1 MTRFGCVITAAGR
14 GERFG
19 SQIPKALY
27 LLDGRAMVAITAD
40 AISAVPE
47 VTTIVIAAPVDLVA
61 DTTAAVADV
70 EHPDLRV
77 VPGGATRT
85 ESVRSAV
92 AALPDDLTGILV
104 HDAARPF
111 TPRAVIDAVIEA
123 VSTGTDAVVP
133 GVPVVDTIKQVDD
146 DGMVVATPDRS
157 HLRAIQTPQGFRAEL
172 LRAALATDDPGAT
185 DDAQLVERLGVKVLV
200 VPGHRD
206 ALKITT
212 AEDLVV
218 AAHIMN
224 RGVADVH

>member
-1 MTRFGCVITAAGR
+1 MSRFGCVITAAGR

-27 LLDGRAMVAITAD
+27 PLDGRAMVAITAD
-40 AISAVPE
+40 AIAAVPE
-47 VTTIVIAAPVDLVA
+47 VTTIVIAAPADLVA

-77 VPGGATRT
+77 VPGGTTRT

-111 TPRAVIDAVIEA
+111 TPRAVIDAVIKA
-123 VSTGTDAVVP
+123 VSIGTDAVVP

-146 DGMVVATPDRS
+146 EGAVVATPDRS
-157 HLRAIQTPQGFRAEL
+157 HLRAIQTPQGFRADL
-172 LRAALATDDPGAT
+172 LRAALATADPGAT
-185 DDAQLVERLGVKVLV
+185 DDAQLVERLGVKVHV

-212 AEDLVV
+212 AADLVV

-224 RGVADVH
+224 RGVTDVH